1 MQQPGFSFGAPFPRQ
16 PSSLPLCCHPRA
28 PSVQLLPLRPMV
40 LLAEPSDRPFR
51 QRFCQSSNC
60 RSLFLICSHCDR
72 GQRYCS
78 LDCRLQSRIEQV
90 RAARRRHQQ
99 SPEGRLDHR
108 DRQRAYRRRKADS
121 SAGSSAISVTDHA
134 SKASLDSAT
143 IASPNDS
150 GGAKP
155 ISQRVWRVLSE
166 FGWLI
171 CHFCGRL
178 GRFLNPFHEPG

>member
-28 PSVQLLPLRPMV
+28 PVVQLLSLRPMV

-78 LDCRLQSRIEQV
+78 LDCRLQSRGEQL

-108 DRQRAYRRRKADS
+108 DRQRAYRRRKATS
-121 SAGSSAISVTDHA
+121 SDLTSAISVTDHA

-143 IASPNDS
+143 IASPPDS
-150 GGAKP
+150 ELAEP
-155 ISQRVWRVLSE
+155 ISRRVRQVLTK

>member
-16 PSSLPLCCHPRA
+16 PSSLPLCCHPPA
-28 PSVQLLPLRPMV
+28 PVVQLPPLSPMA
-40 LLAEPSDRPFR
+40 LLAEPSARPFR
-51 QRFCQSSNC
+51 QRFCRSSNC
-60 RSLFLICSHCDR
+60 GALFLICSHCDR

-78 LDCRLQSRIEQV
+78 LDCRLQSRSEQL
-90 RAARRRHQQ
+90 RSARRRHQQ

-108 DRQRAYRRRKADS
+108 DRQRDYRRRKA
-121 SAGSSAISVTDHA
+121 ASSAITSAINVTDHA

-143 IASPNDS
+143 IASPPDS
-150 GGAKP
+150 RGAKP
-155 ISQRVWRVLSE
+155 ISQRVWRPLSE

>member
-28 PSVQLLPLRPMV
+28 PVVQLLPLRPMV

-60 RSLFLICSHCDR
+60 RALFLICSHCDR

-78 LDCRLQSRIEQV
+78 LYCRLQSRVEQL
-90 RAARRRHQQ
+90 RSARRRHQQ

-108 DRQRAYRRRKADS
+108 DRQRAYRQRKAAS
-121 SAGSSAISVTDHA
+121 SQLTSAISVTDHA

-143 IASPNDS
+143 IASPHDA

-155 ISQRVWRVLSE
+155 ISQRVWRVLSD

>member
-28 PSVQLLPLRPMV
+28 PVVQLLPLSPMV

-51 QRFCQSSNC
+51 QRFCKSSDC
-60 RSLFLICSHCDR
+60 RALFLICSHCDR

-78 LDCRLQSRIEQV
+78 LDCRRQSRVEQL
-90 RAARRRHQQ
+90 REARLRHQQ
-99 SPEGRLDHR
+99 SPEGCLDHR
-108 DRQRAYRRRKADS
+108 DRQRAYRRRKAAS
-121 SAGSSAISVTDHA
+121 SAGASAISVTDHA

-143 IASPNDS
+143 IASPPDS
-150 GGAKP
+150 GLAEP
-155 ISQRVWRVLSE
+155 ISHRVWRVLSD

>member
-28 PSVQLLPLRPMV
+28 PVVQLLPLSPMA

-51 QRFCQSSNC
+51 QRFCQSSSC
-60 RSLFLICSHCDR
+60 GALFLICSHCDR

-78 LDCRLQSRIEQV
+78 LDCRLQSRAEQL
-90 RAARRRHQQ
+90 RASRRRHQQ

-108 DRQRAYRRRKADS
+108 DRQRDYRRRKAAS
-121 SAGSSAISVTDHA
+121 SAIISAISVTDHA
-134 SKASLDSAT
+134 SKVSLDSAT
-143 IASPNDS
+143 IASPPDS
-150 GGAKP
+150 RGAKP
-155 ISQRVWRVLSE
+155 ISQRVWRLLSE
-166 FGWLI
+166 FGWLT

>member
-16 PSSLPLCCHPRA
+16 PSSLALCCHPWA
-28 PSVQLLPLRPMV
+28 PVVQLLPLRLMV
-40 LLAEPSDRPFR
+40 LLAAPSDRPFR
-51 QRFCQSSNC
+51 QRFCKSSDC
-60 RSLFLICSHCDR
+60 RALFLICSHCDR

-78 LDCRLQSRIEQV
+78 LDCRIQSRIEQR

-108 DRQRAYRRRKADS
+108 DRQRAYRRRKAAS
-121 SAGSSAISVTDHA
+121 SAGVSTISVTDHA

-143 IASPNDS
+143 IASPPDS
-150 GGAKP
+150 GLVEP
-155 ISQRVWRVLSE
+155 ISRRVRRILSE

>member
-1 MQQPGFSFGAPFPRQ
+1 MAAPFPRR
-16 PSSLPLCCHPRA
+16 PLLRLPLCCHPRA
-28 PSVQLLPLRPMV
+28 PVVQSLPLRPMV
-40 LLAEPSDRPFR
+40 LLAAPSDRPFR
-51 QRFCQSSNC
+51 QRFCQAEHC
-60 RSLFLICSHCDR
+60 RVLFLICSHCDR

-78 LDCRLQSRIEQV
+78 PDCRLRSRVAQL

-108 DRQRAYRRRKADS
+108 DRQRAYRRRKVAS
-121 SAGSSAISVTDHA
+121 SQLPPTIRVTDHA
-134 SKASLDSAT
+134 SKASLNSAT
-143 IASPNDS
+143 IATANDS
-150 GGAKP
+150 EPLRP
-155 ISQRVWRVLSE
+155 IRRRVLQALSD

>member
-1 MQQPGFSFGAPFPRQ
+1 MQQPGFSFGSPFPRQ
-16 PSSLPLCCHPRA
+16 PSSLLLCCHPRA
-28 PSVQLLPLRPMV
+28 PVVQLLPLRAMV

-51 QRFCQSSNC
+51 QRLCKFSSC
-60 RSLFLICSHCDR
+60 RALFLICSHCDR
-72 GQRYCS
+72 GHRYCS
-78 LDCRLQSRIEQV
+78 LDCRIQSRVEQL

-108 DRQRAYRRRKADS
+108 DRQRAYRRRKANS
-121 SAGSSAISVTDHA
+121 SELPSAISVTDHA
-134 SKASLDSAT
+134 SKAALDSAT
-143 IASPNDS
+143 IASPPDS
-150 GGAKP
+150 GLAEP
-155 ISQRVWRVLSE
+155 IYGRVRRILSE

>member
-1 MQQPGFSFGAPFPRQ
+1 
-16 PSSLPLCCHPRA
+16 
-28 PSVQLLPLRPMV
+28 MV
-40 LLAEPSDRPFR
+40 LLAAPSEKPFR
-51 QRFCQSSNC
+51 QRFCQASNC
-60 RSLFLICSHCDR
+60 RALFLICSHCDR

-78 LDCRLQSRIEQV
+78 PDCRLQSRGEQL

-108 DRQRAYRRRKADS
+108 DRQRDYRRRKAAS
-121 SAGSSAISVTDHA
+121 SEGASAISVTDHS
-134 SKASLDSAT
+134 SKASLNSAT
-143 IASPNDS
+143 IATANDS
-150 GGAKP
+150 GLAGP
-155 ISQRVWRVLSE
+155 ISQRVRRVLTD

>member
-28 PSVQLLPLRPMV
+28 PVVQLLPLLSMV

-78 LDCRLQSRIEQV
+78 LDCRLQSRAEQL

-108 DRQRAYRRRKADS
+108 DRQRDYRRRQDAS
-121 SAGSSAISVTDHA
+121 SEGASAISVTDHA

-143 IASPNDS
+143 IASPTDS
-150 GGAKP
+150 RVAKP
-155 ISQRVWRVLSE
+155 ISQRVWRLLSE